1 MEYKGIEYTVV
12 QTANPTGW
20 KWVVSIDG
28 KRTKTGDCFS
38 RVRGISAAQKAIDKV
53 VKTRLPEGQD
63 TIKAPSR
70 LVEQR
75 VTAAEIEDVHGQFNL
90 R

>member
-1 MEYKGIEYTVV
+1 MEYRGIEYTVV

-53 VKTRLPEGQD
+53 VKTHPSEGQ
-63 TIKAPSR
+63 TR
-70 LVEQR
+70 LRSISV
-75 VTAAEIEDVHGQFNL
+75 G
-90 R
+90 

>member
-1 MEYKGIEYTVV
+1 MEYRGIEYTVV

-53 VKTRLPEGQD
+53 VKPRPSEGRD
-63 TIKAPSR
+63 PIKSIS
-70 LVEQR
+70 V
-75 VTAAEIEDVHGQFNL
+75 G
-90 R
+90 